1 MLNTKRL
8 KSLRKKLGYTQK
20 DVALKLK
27 VTQQNYQKWESGFTK
42 SPTTETIIELA
53 NIFNTSVEY
62 LTNTEILPI
71 YQALS
76 ETRQNELVSIA
87 EKKLKD
93 QLNENKVIPFID
105 NLIPYQVIS
114 EQSLSAGYGNGYTD
128 EQETYTVYW
137 DKDVRYDYAAEVEG
151 NSMEPKYHNGDIA
164 LIRKTHVND
173 YDGCVCVIDDVANQ
187 RVYIKRIHIED
198 THVRLE
204 SLNKDT
210 YDNGELIYP
219 DILLENTE
227 NLRLIGK
234 VVDSFKPWTRPARRL
249 RSAIP

>member
-20 DVALKLK
+20 DVALKLR

-76 ETRQNELVSIA
+76 ETRQSELVSIA
-87 EKKLKD
+87 EEKLKE

-128 EQETYTVYW
+128 EQETYTVFW

-219 DILLENTE
+219 DILLENNE
-227 NLRLIGK
+227 NLKLIGK
-234 VVDSFKPWTRPARRL
+234 VVDSFKP
-249 RSAIP
+249 IEIK

>member
-20 DVALKLK
+20 DVALKLR

-76 ETRQNELVSIA
+76 ETRQSELVSIA
-87 EKKLKD
+87 EEKLKE

-128 EQETYTVYW
+128 EQETYTVFW
-137 DKDVRYDYAAEVEG
+137 DKDVRYDYAAEIEG
-151 NSMEPKYHNGDIA
+151 DSMEPKFHDGDIA

-173 YDGCVCVIDDVANQ
+173 YDGCVCVVDDVANQ

-204 SLNKDT
+204 SLNKNT

-227 NLRLIGK
+227 NLKLIGK
-234 VVDSFKPWTRPARRL
+234 VVDSFKP
-249 RSAIP
+249 IEIK

>member
-20 DVALKLK
+20 DVALKLR

-76 ETRQNELVSIA
+76 ETRQSELVSIA
-87 EKKLKD
+87 EEKLKE

-128 EQETYTVYW
+128 EQETYTVFW
-137 DKDVRYDYAAEVEG
+137 DKDVRYDYAAEIEG
-151 NSMEPKYHNGDIA
+151 DSMEPKFHDGDIA

-187 RVYIKRIHIED
+187 RVYIKKIHIED

-234 VVDSFKPWTRPARRL
+234 VIDSFKP
-249 RSAIP
+249 IEIK

>member
-20 DVALKLK
+20 DVALKLR

-137 DKDVRYDYAAEVEG
+137 DKDVRYDYAAEIEG
-151 NSMEPKYHNGDIA
+151 NSMEPKFHSGDIA

-173 YDGCVCVIDDVANQ
+173 YDGCVCVIDDIANQ
-187 RVYIKRIHIED
+187 RVYIKKIHIED

-234 VVDSFKPWTRPARRL
+234 VIDSFKP
-249 RSAIP
+249 IEIK

>member
-20 DVALKLK
+20 DVALKLR

-76 ETRQNELVSIA
+76 ETRQSELVSIA
-87 EKKLKD
+87 EEKLKE

-128 EQETYTVYW
+128 EQETYTVFW
-137 DKDVRYDYAAEVEG
+137 DKDVRYDYAAEIEG
-151 NSMEPKYHNGDIA
+151 DSMEPKFHDGDIA

-227 NLRLIGK
+227 NLKLIGK
-234 VVDSFKPWTRPARRL
+234 VVDSFKP
-249 RSAIP
+249 IEIK

>member
-20 DVALKLK
+20 DVALKLR

-76 ETRQNELVSIA
+76 ETRQSELVSIA
-87 EKKLKD
+87 EEKLKE

-128 EQETYTVYW
+128 EQETYTVFW
-137 DKDVRYDYAAEVEG
+137 DKDVRYDYAAEIEG
-151 NSMEPKYHNGDIA
+151 ESMEPKFHDGDIA

-173 YDGCVCVIDDVANQ
+173 YDGCVCVVDDVANQ

-234 VVDSFKPWTRPARRL
+234 VIDSFKP
-249 RSAIP
+249 IEIK

>member
-20 DVALKLK
+20 DVALKLR

-76 ETRQNELVSIA
+76 ETRQSELVSIA
-87 EKKLKD
+87 EEKLKE

-128 EQETYTVYW
+128 EQETYTVFW

-164 LIRKTHVND
+164 LIRKTHTND
-173 YDGCVCVIDDVANQ
+173 YDGCVCVIDDIANQ
-187 RVYIKRIHIED
+187 RVYIKKIHIED
-198 THVRLE
+198 TYVRLE
-204 SLNKDT
+204 SLNKET

-219 DILLENTE
+219 DILLENND
-227 NLRLIGK
+227 NLKLIGK
-234 VVDSFKPWTRPARRL
+234 VVDSFKP
-249 RSAIP
+249 IEIK

>member
-227 NLRLIGK
+227 NLKLIGK
-234 VVDSFKPWTRPARRL
+234 VVDSFKP
-249 RSAIP
+249 IEIK

>member
-20 DVALKLK
+20 DVALKLR

-76 ETRQNELVSIA
+76 ETRQSELVSIA
-87 EKKLKD
+87 EEKLKE

-128 EQETYTVYW
+128 EQETYTVFW
-137 DKDVRYDYAAEVEG
+137 DKDVRYDYAAEIEG
-151 NSMEPKYHNGDIA
+151 DSMEPKFHDGDIA

-234 VVDSFKPWTRPARRL
+234 VVDSFKP
-249 RSAIP
+249 IEIK

>member
-20 DVALKLK
+20 DVALKLR

-62 LTNTEILPI
+62 LTNTEIIQI

-76 ETRQNELVSIA
+76 ETRQSELVSIA
-87 EKKLKD
+87 EEKLKE

-128 EQETYTVYW
+128 EQETYTVFW
-137 DKDVRYDYAAEVEG
+137 DKDVRYDYAAEIEG
-151 NSMEPKYHNGDIA
+151 DSMEPKFHDGDIA

-173 YDGCVCVIDDVANQ
+173 YDGCVCVVDDVANQ

-219 DILLENTE
+219 DILLENNE
-227 NLRLIGK
+227 NLKLIGK
-234 VVDSFKPWTRPARRL
+234 VVDSFKP
-249 RSAIP
+249 IEIK

>member
-20 DVALKLK
+20 DVALKLR

-76 ETRQNELVSIA
+76 ETRQSELVSIA
-87 EKKLKD
+87 EEKLKE

-137 DKDVRYDYAAEVEG
+137 DKDVRYDYAAEIEG
-151 NSMEPKYHNGDIA
+151 ESMEPKFHDGDIA

-173 YDGCVCVIDDVANQ
+173 YDGCVCVVDDVANQ

-219 DILLENTE
+219 DILLENNE
-227 NLRLIGK
+227 NLKLIGK
-234 VVDSFKPWTRPARRL
+234 VVDSFKP
-249 RSAIP
+249 IEIK

>member
-187 RVYIKRIHIED
+187 RVYIKRIHIEE

-210 YDNGELIYP
+210 YDTGDLIYP
-219 DILLENTE
+219 DIILENTE
-227 NLRLIGK
+227 NLKLIGK
-234 VVDSFKPWTRPARRL
+234 VVDSFKP
-249 RSAIP
+249 IEIG

>member
-20 DVALKLK
+20 DVALKLR

-76 ETRQNELVSIA
+76 ETRQSELVSIA
-87 EKKLKD
+87 EEKLKE

-137 DKDVRYDYAAEVEG
+137 DKDVRYDYAAEIEG
-151 NSMEPKYHNGDIA
+151 NSMEPKFHSGDIA

-173 YDGCVCVIDDVANQ
+173 YDGCVCVIDDIANQ
-187 RVYIKRIHIED
+187 RVYIKKIHIED

-234 VVDSFKPWTRPARRL
+234 VIDSFKP
-249 RSAIP
+249 IEIK

>member
-114 EQSLSAGYGNGYTD
+114 EQSLSGGYGNGYTD

-164 LIRKTHVND
+164 LIRKTHTND
-173 YDGCVCVIDDVANQ
+173 YDGCVCVIDDIANQ
-187 RVYIKRIHIED
+187 RVYIKKIHIED
-198 THVRLE
+198 TYVRLE
-204 SLNKDT
+204 SLNKET

-219 DILLENTE
+219 DILLENND
-227 NLRLIGK
+227 NLKLIGK
-234 VVDSFKPWTRPARRL
+234 VVDSFKP
-249 RSAIP
+249 IEIK

>member
-20 DVALKLK
+20 DVALKLR

-76 ETRQNELVSIA
+76 ETRQSELVSIA
-87 EKKLKD
+87 EEKLKE

-128 EQETYTVYW
+128 EQETYTVFW
-137 DKDVRYDYAAEVEG
+137 DKDVRYDYAAEIEG
-151 NSMEPKYHNGDIA
+151 DSMEPKFHDGDIA

-219 DILLENTE
+219 DILLENND
-227 NLRLIGK
+227 NLKLIGK
-234 VVDSFKPWTRPARRL
+234 VVDSFKP
-249 RSAIP
+249 IEIK

>member
-234 VVDSFKPWTRPARRL
+234 VVDSFKP
-249 RSAIP
+249 IEIK

>member
-20 DVALKLK
+20 DVALKLR

-76 ETRQNELVSIA
+76 ETRQSELVSIA
-87 EKKLKD
+87 EEKLKE

-128 EQETYTVYW
+128 EQETYTVFW
-137 DKDVRYDYAAEVEG
+137 DKDVRYDYAAEIEG
-151 NSMEPKYHNGDIA
+151 DSMEPKFHDGDIA

-219 DILLENTE
+219 NILLENTE

-234 VVDSFKPWTRPARRL
+234 VVDSFKP
-249 RSAIP
+249 IEIK

>member
-20 DVALKLK
+20 DVALKLR

-42 SPTTETIIELA
+42 SPTTETIIELVH
-53 NIFNTSVEY
+53 IFNTSVEY

-76 ETRQNELVSIA
+76 ETRQSELVSIA
-87 EKKLKD
+87 EEKLKE

-128 EQETYTVYW
+128 EQETYTVFW
-137 DKDVRYDYAAEVEG
+137 DKDVRYDYAAEIEG
-151 NSMEPKYHNGDIA
+151 DSMEPKFHDGDIA

-173 YDGCVCVIDDVANQ
+173 YDGCVCVVDDVAN
-187 RVYIKRIHIED
+187 
-198 THVRLE
+198 
-204 SLNKDT
+204 
-210 YDNGELIYP
+210 
-219 DILLENTE
+219 
-227 NLRLIGK
+227 
-234 VVDSFKPWTRPARRL
+234 
-249 RSAIP
+249 

>member
-137 DKDVRYDYAAEVEG
+137 DNDVRYDYAAEVEG

-234 VVDSFKPWTRPARRL
+234 VVDSFKP
-249 RSAIP
+249 IEIK

>member
-173 YDGCVCVIDDVANQ
+173 YDGCVCVVDDVANQ

-234 VVDSFKPWTRPARRL
+234 VVDSFKP
-249 RSAIP
+249 IEIK

>member
-8 KSLRKKLGYTQK
+8 KKKKKKLGYTQK

-234 VVDSFKPWTRPARRL
+234 VVDSFKP
-249 RSAIP
+249 IKIK

>member
-1 MLNTKRL
+1 M
-8 KSLRKKLGYTQK
+8 
-20 DVALKLK
+20 
-27 VTQQNYQKWESGFTK
+27 
-42 SPTTETIIELA
+42 
-53 NIFNTSVEY
+53 
-62 LTNTEILPI
+62 
-71 YQALS
+71 
-76 ETRQNELVSIA
+76 
-87 EKKLKD
+87 
-93 QLNENKVIPFID
+93 
-105 NLIPYQVIS
+105 IPYQVIS

-137 DKDVRYDYAAEVEG
+137 DKDVRYDYAAEIEC
-151 NSMEPKYHNGDIA
+151 NSMEPKFHSGDIA

-173 YDGCVCVIDDVANQ
+173 YDGCVCVIDDIANQ
-187 RVYIKRIHIED
+187 RVYIKKIHIED

-234 VVDSFKPWTRPARRL
+234 VIDSFKP
-249 RSAIP
+249 IEIK

>member
-164 LIRKTHVND
+164 LIRKTHTND
-173 YDGCVCVIDDVANQ
+173 YDGCVCVIDDIANQ
-187 RVYIKRIHIED
+187 RVYIKKIHIED
-198 THVRLE
+198 TYVRLE
-204 SLNKDT
+204 SLNKET

-219 DILLENTE
+219 DILLENND
-227 NLRLIGK
+227 NLKLIGK
-234 VVDSFKPWTRPARRL
+234 VVDSFKP
-249 RSAIP
+249 IEIK

>member
-20 DVALKLK
+20 DVALKLR

-76 ETRQNELVSIA
+76 ETRQSELVSIA
-87 EKKLKD
+87 EEKLKE

-128 EQETYTVYW
+128 EQETYTVFW
-137 DKDVRYDYAAEVEG
+137 DKDVRYDYAAEIEG
-151 NSMEPKYHNGDIA
+151 DSMEPKFHDGDIA

-210 YDNGELIYP
+210 YDTGDLIYP
-219 DILLENTE
+219 DIILENTE
-227 NLRLIGK
+227 NLKLIGK
-234 VVDSFKPWTRPARRL
+234 VVDSFKP
-249 RSAIP
+249 IEIG

>member
-20 DVALKLK
+20 DVALKLR

-76 ETRQNELVSIA
+76 ETRQSELVSIA
-87 EKKLKD
+87 EEKLKE

-128 EQETYTVYW
+128 EQETYTVFW
-137 DKDVRYDYAAEVEG
+137 DKDVRYDYAAEIEG
-151 NSMEPKYHNGDIA
+151 DSMEPKFHDGDIA

-219 DILLENTE
+219 DILLENNE
-227 NLRLIGK
+227 NLKLIGK
-234 VVDSFKPWTRPARRL
+234 VIDSFKP
-249 RSAIP
+249 IEIK

>member
-20 DVALKLK
+20 DVALKLR

-76 ETRQNELVSIA
+76 ETRQSELVSIA
-87 EKKLKD
+87 EEKLKE

-128 EQETYTVYW
+128 EQETYTVFW
-137 DKDVRYDYAAEVEG
+137 DKDVRYDYAAEIEG
-151 NSMEPKYHNGDIA
+151 DSMEPKFHDGDIA

-187 RVYIKRIHIED
+187 RVYIKRIHIEE

-210 YDNGELIYP
+210 YDTGDLIYP
-219 DILLENTE
+219 DIILENTE
-227 NLRLIGK
+227 NLKLIGK
-234 VVDSFKPWTRPARRL
+234 VVDSFKP
-249 RSAIP
+249 IEIG

>member
-187 RVYIKRIHIED
+187 RVYIKRIHIEE

-234 VVDSFKPWTRPARRL
+234 VVDSFKP
-249 RSAIP
+249 IEIK

>member
-198 THVRLE
+198 TNVRL
-204 SLNKDT
+204 
-210 YDNGELIYP
+210 
-219 DILLENTE
+219 
-227 NLRLIGK
+227 
-234 VVDSFKPWTRPARRL
+234 
-249 RSAIP
+249 

>member
-20 DVALKLK
+20 DVALKLR

-76 ETRQNELVSIA
+76 ETRQSELVSIA
-87 EKKLKD
+87 EEKLKE

-137 DKDVRYDYAAEVEG
+137 DKDVRYNYAAEIEG
-151 NSMEPKYHNGDIA
+151 NSMEPKFHSGDIA

-234 VVDSFKPWTRPARRL
+234 VIDSFKP
-249 RSAIP
+249 IEIK